1 MPLILIMLTLSV
13 FCTPVTAQK
22 KWAGPATGNW
32 DDTQNWLPQ
41 GVPTISDDV
50 SLDNSLQKSDY
61 SVAILKSVVSI
72 NSLTI
77 EPAAGKKIEVLISG
91 ADINSPAFIIHDG
104 GNSFNIKEGGTF
116 QNASALLGGQSI
128 QTAGMITIYNG
139 GRYVH
144 RSRSS
149 HATEIVAHLAMSPG
163 TEKGVFE
170 FDVPGGSYPVSISNR
185 SFGTLVLSSLASGGS
200 QTYNASG
207 SNTASIHGD
216 LQINEGVQFNLDLT
230 TDMVIYGDYIQKGGV
245 FNLASQSNNNV
256 VRIKGDI
263 SQLPNGVLTESAGGL
278 PVLELGG
285 SVKQLISLQGNFTNS
300 VALRINNGSGAALT
314 ASVTLPF
321 KLELVNG
328 TLKTTRTNLLTLAGN
343 CTVAAS
349 SVVSFVDGPLRKQG
363 HDDFEFPLGK
373 QGDYAPLMVTG
384 AGGASTDEFT
394 SEYFLGDPAGV
405 YGFAFESP
413 PVVRISQHEYW
424 VLERT
429 AGSSPKK
436 ISLSI
441 GNNSNATD
449 LQHLV
454 VVRWEKAE
462 DRWRSEGNS
471 AYTGIATGTVVSN
484 DLNGYGVFTLAST
497 VLVQNPLELR
507 PVSTQR
513 YVPPG
518 GTVRLFQL
526 SRNGYLSIQS
536 YFDGDV
542 RIVIADAKGMLV
554 TVLKA
559 TLSKGMNTV
568 PVPATRFARGVY
580 ICSLY
585 DLKGRYL
592 EVQRIICL

>member
-1 MPLILIMLTLSV
+1 MLTLSV
-13 FCTPVTAQK
+13 FCMPATAQK

-32 DDTQNWLPQ
+32 DDTQNWLPA

-61 SVAILKSVVSI
+61 SVALLKSVVSV

-77 EPAAGKKIEVLISG
+77 EPAAGKKIEVLI
-91 ADINSPAFIIHDG
+91 APVNTNSPAFIVNDG

-116 QNASALLGGQSI
+116 HNASALTGGQSV

-149 HATEIVAHLAMSPG
+149 HATEIVAHLSTSPG
-163 TEKGVFE
+163 TEKGIFE

-185 SFGTLVLSSLASGGS
+185 SFGTLVLSSQASGGS

-207 SNTASIHGD
+207 SNTAAIHGN

-230 TDMVIYGDYIQKGGV
+230 SDMVIDGDYVQKGGV
-245 FNLASQSNNNV
+245 FNLASQGNNNV
-256 VRIKGDI
+256 IRVKGDVN
-263 SQLPNGVLTESAGGL
+263 QLPGGVLSESSGGL

-285 SVKQLISLQGNFTNS
+285 SVKQLVSLQGNITNS
-300 VALRINNGSGAALT
+300 VTLRINNSSGVALT
-314 ASVTLPF
+314 AAVTLPF

-328 TLKTTRTNLLTLAGN
+328 TIKTTRLNLLTLADK
-343 CTVAAS
+343 CMVAAA
-349 SVVSFVDGPLRKQG
+349 SVQSFVDGPLRKEG
-363 HDDFEFPLGK
+363 GGDFEFPLGK
-373 QGDYAPLMVTG
+373 QGDYAPIKITG
-384 AGGASTDEFT
+384 PGGALNDEFT
-394 SEYFLGDPAGV
+394 GEYFLGDPAGV

-429 AGSSPKK
+429 GNSSPKK
-436 ISLSI
+436 IALSV

-449 LQHLV
+449 LAHLV
-454 VVRWEKAE
+454 VARWEKAG
-462 DRWRSEGNS
+462 DIWKNEGNS
-471 AYTGIATGTVVSN
+471 SYTGIAIGTVVSN
-484 DLNGYGVFTLAST
+484 EVNSFGVFTLGST
-497 VLVQNPLELR
+497 VLMQNPLRLR
-507 PVSTQR
+507 PAGTPR

-526 SRNGYLSIQS
+526 SSNGYLRMHS
-536 YFDGDV
+536 YFEGGV
-542 RIVIADAKGMLV
+542 RIVITDAKGMLV
-554 TVLKA
+554 KVLKA

-568 PVPATRFARGVY
+568 PVPSGRLPKGVY

-585 DLKGRYL
+585 DLKGRFL
-592 EVQRIICL
+592 ELQRIICL